1 MNQGVQATEQRLG
14 CSDEWLCEAERAS
27 GEWESWG
34 CPDTCGL
41 RGGCQHTVRGS
52 TFHIKRKD
60 LTSFSQIFTGSCK
73 VKL

>member
-1 MNQGVQATEQRLG
+1 MSKGWDALMSG
-14 CSDEWLCEAERAS
+14 CVKQKETVVNGRA
-27 GEWESWG
+27 GDV
-34 CPDTCGL
+34 CTDTCGL

-60 LTSFSQIFTGSCK
+60 LRSFSQISTGYCK